1 MRLMVWCGRPAEL
14 TAKFIDAKLRS
25 GGKGQS
31 EEDLELILDQVLTI
45 FRFIQ
50 VNLTFHKTSLSLL
63 RGKMCLKLF
72 IRMIL
77 RRDS

>member
-1 MRLMVWCGRPAEL
+1 MDLKNSLIKKKASKWWNLVDFERLMGWYVRPAEL
-14 TAKFIDAKLRS
+14 TAKFIDAKLRT

-50 VNLTFHKTSLSLL
+50 VSQTFHQN
-63 RGKMCLKLF
+63 
-72 IRMIL
+72 
-77 RRDS
+77 